1 MGAITVL
8 LVDEEAGVRRAVRRL
23 LETEADVSIVA
34 EAADGG
40 EAVHAASRWQP
51 RVAIVDLT
59 MPSLPGLAAIRQL
72 RAVSPSTA
80 ILGFT
85 MFRSETYVYEAMRAG
100 AHGYLLKSAHEAELI
115 GAVRAVSGG
124 RSFLP
129 VAMRTV
135 VVRRASLD
143 ARRVNVVLGRM
154 MREPV

>member
-1 MGAITVL
+1 MSAITVL
-8 LVDEEAGVRRAVRRL
+8 LVDAETGVRRAVRRL
-23 LETEADVSIVA
+23 LEAEGDVAVVA
-34 EAADGG
+34 EAGDTG
-40 EAVHAASRWQP
+40 EAVRAASRWRP

-85 MFRSETYVYEAMRAG
+85 MFRSDTYVYEAMRAG
-100 AHGYLLKSAHEAELI
+100 AHGYLLKSAPEAELI
-115 GAVRAVSGG
+115 GAVRTVSGG

-129 VAMRTV
+129 GAMRSV

-143 ARRVNVVLGRM
+143 ARRVDVVLGRM
-154 MREPV
+154 LRELA